1 MGEIS
6 NNLETKENCA
16 SKYNWYGN
24 TENMP
29 PNEQNIKFL
38 DHVERVSDEFD
49 EGGEHLNEDEVTI
62 TDINSYDLQDSDTAR
77 ADIGEPLTPQ
87 YISID
92 FTPVHGVDDVESLQ
106 EKCLGFWKF
115 VNGNPTLQ
123 RLSDKGLEEVH
134 SLTMET
140 NTNIPTNRSDSYN
153 SVNQTIHVFKNVA
166 HVTRTIFE
174 TKQSCDCQNH
184 DDDYLSGEVQKQN
197 PRQVKL
203 KKRYN
208 GRVGQQSLPE
218 LKSEMS
224 LSNRLSR
231 TSCRVPDEVD
241 KLCREMKN
249 WDILHPKSMKQ
260 PQTVK
265 FDA

>member
-6 NNLETKENCA
+6 NNLETKENCG

-38 DHVERVSDEFD
+38 DHVERVSDDFD

-62 TDINSYDLQDSDTAR
+62 TDINSYGLQDSDTAR

-134 SLTMET
+134 SLTMEID
-140 NTNIPTNRSDSYN
+140 TNIPTNRSDSYN
-153 SVNQTIHVFKNVA
+153 SVNQTIHVFKNV
-166 HVTRTIFE
+166 
-174 TKQSCDCQNH
+174 
-184 DDDYLSGEVQKQN
+184 
-197 PRQVKL
+197 
-203 KKRYN
+203 
-208 GRVGQQSLPE
+208 VGQQSLPE